1 MFTVPQ
7 NVSNNNNN
15 NNNVWNDVY
24 EYVMFVVYGN
34 MNHF

>member
-7 NVSNNNNN
+7 NVSKNDNYVW
-15 NNNVWNDVY
+15 NNVY
-24 EYVMFVVYGN
+24 ENVMFVVYGN